1 MRKFAI
7 AANADNFDTFGFEIL
22 ISVIERDDLARA
34 DEGKIFWIKEYDRAF
49 FADIFI
55 EVEILNY
62 FVVA

>member
-7 AANADNFDTFGFEIL
+7 AANADNFDTLGFEIL
-22 ISVIERDDLARA
+22 ISVIECNDLAWA